1 MTPTHYILLKKLAR
15 SSFFFKNLCHNFF
28 VRNPLIF
35 LAPPK
40 SRVVEDDNSN
50 LDRCLGCN
58 FNPAPPLLLLLRCPP
73 SPLTVSWSKWSHFG
87 KCFICKCD
95 IRYQCNIENLV
106 WSQLNSIDYQKLRG
120 FRAIIGTFQ
129 TTVHLVPLISV
140 CPTLT
145 YYGSPFGER
154 PLLDLVVVL
163 FDDMKCCANRI
174 SSKDKLCTITTRDKY
189 WME

>member
-1 MTPTHYILLKKLAR
+1 MTFPILTTTQEATLNANLPNWIYYFNSYFKQVQKIFLDIAWLQPIIYCWK
-15 SSFFFKNLCHNFF
+15 SLQEEAFFFKNLCHNFF

-87 KCFICKCD
+87 KCFIWIWT
-95 IRYQCNIENLV
+95 IRHQ
-106 WSQLNSIDYQKLRG
+106 
-120 FRAIIGTFQ
+120 FRYI
-129 TTVHLVPLISV
+129 
-140 CPTLT
+140 
-145 YYGSPFGER
+145 
-154 PLLDLVVVL
+154 VL
-163 FDDMKCCANRI
+163 KTSYDH
-174 SSKDKLCTITTRDKY
+174 S
-189 WME
+189 